1 MDTIERWRESLPTGA
16 QAEAAT
22 AAAVIGGGLV
32 VGALMLS
39 RRRRGFFAWA
49 IPGAILGLGIV
60 LLSDVIFDARTERID
75 EAEERISEE
84 LASLDP
90 IARAQVLKAVGER
103 QMNAVFGD

>member
-1 MDTIERWRESLPTGA
+1 MEAIDRWRESLPEGA

-22 AAAVIGGGLV
+22 AAAVIGGGLL
-32 VGALMLS
+32 VGVLTLA

-49 IPGAILGLGIV
+49 IPGAILGLGVV
-60 LLSDVIFDARTERID
+60 LLTDVLLDTRGERMV